1 MYTYDTIMGLS
12 IHMKPE
18 QYTLDPSTV
27 QILNKLK
34 VLLQIPIIEPLKATV
49 IVKKQ
54 SEISKVINLL
64 NKVTEKTYE
73 KLKKEI
79 VEIVRSVEK
88 KEDLDK
94 ISHTIFNIAS
104 SNLFYSVLFSN
115 LYCEL
120 VTVNKIFYDIY
131 QEHYEIFFADLSRL
145 TYVDPNLDYD
155 RYCDYVKEIDRLD
168 SNLTFFI
175 QLMKKNIGNMDQ
187 VADLCMLIETKII
200 GLLEEEGKDL
210 CEKMLSS
217 VAIILRETADF
228 LAFHKN
234 LETIHTLFLTIQRHP
249 SITSKMKYK
258 CMDME
263 EYLK

>member
-1 MYTYDTIMGLS
+1 
-12 IHMKPE
+12 
-18 QYTLDPSTV
+18 
-27 QILNKLK
+27 
-34 VLLQIPIIEPLKATV
+34 
-49 IVKKQ
+49 
-54 SEISKVINLL
+54 
-64 NKVTEKTYE
+64 
-73 KLKKEI
+73 
-79 VEIVRSVEK
+79 VER
-88 KEDLDK
+88 KEDLHK

-115 LYCEL
+115 LYSEL
-120 VTVNKIFYDIY
+120 VSVNKIFYDIY
-131 QEHYEIFFADLSRL
+131 QEHYETYFTDLSRL

-155 RYCDYVKEIDRLD
+155 KYCDYVKEIDRLD
-168 SNLTFFI
+168 STLTFFI

-217 VAIILRETADF
+217 VAIIFKETADF

-234 LETIHTLFLTIQRHP
+234 LETIHTRFLTIQRNP
-249 SITSKMKYK
+249 CITLKMKYK

-263 EYLK
+263 EYLR

>member
-1 MYTYDTIMGLS
+1 MYSYDTIMGLS

-18 QYTLDPSTV
+18 QYSLDPSTV

-34 VLLQIPIIEPLKATV
+34 VLLQIPVIEPLKATV

-79 VEIVRSVEK
+79 VEIVKSVEK

-115 LYCEL
+115 LYSEL
-120 VTVNKIFYDIY
+120 VSVNKIFYDIY
-131 QEHYEIFFADLSRL
+131 QEHYEIYFADLSRL
-145 TYVDPNLDYD
+145 AYVDPNLDYD

-187 VADLCMLIETKII
+187 LSELCMLIETKII

-217 VAIILRETADF
+217 VAIILKETADF
-228 LAFHKN
+228 LAFNKN
-234 LETIHTLFLTIQRHP
+234 LEIIHTLFLTIERHP

-263 EYLK
+263 PYLK

>member
-1 MYTYDTIMGLS
+1 MYTYETIVGLS
-12 IHMKPE
+12 LQMTSDK
-18 QYTLDPSTV
+18 YALDPATV
-27 QILNKLK
+27 QILNKVK
-34 VLLQIPIIEPLKATV
+34 VLLQIPVIEPLKPTV

-79 VEIVRSVEK
+79 MDIVRAVEK

-115 LYCEL
+115 LYSEL
-120 VTVNKIFYDIY
+120 VSINKIFYDIY
-131 QEHYEIFFADLSRL
+131 QEHYEIYFSDLSRL

-187 VADLCMLIETKII
+187 VADLCTLIETKIV

-217 VAIILRETADF
+217 VAIIFRETSDF

-234 LETIHTLFLTIQRHP
+234 LETIHRLFLTIQNHP
-249 SITSKMKYK
+249 SITSKMRYK

-263 EYLK
+263 EYIK

>member
-1 MYTYDTIMGLS
+1 MYTYETIVGLS
-12 IHMKPE
+12 LQMTSDK
-18 QYTLDPSTV
+18 YALDPATV
-27 QILNKLK
+27 QILNKVK
-34 VLLQIPIIEPLKATV
+34 VLLQIPVIEPLKPTV

-79 VEIVRSVEK
+79 MDIVRAVEK
-88 KEDLDK
+88 KEDMDK

-115 LYCEL
+115 LYSEL
-120 VTVNKIFYDIY
+120 VSINKIFYDIY
-131 QEHYEIFFADLSRL
+131 QEHYEIYFADLSRL

-187 VADLCMLIETKII
+187 VADLCTLIETKIV

-217 VAIILRETADF
+217 VAIIFRETSDF

-234 LETIHTLFLTIQRHP
+234 LETIHRLFLTIQNHP
-249 SITSKMKYK
+249 SITSKMRYK

-263 EYLK
+263 EYIK